1 MIVLL
6 LRQNTIR
13 QISSHLSHQKGQVTT
28 FNWASETQFSS
39 QFYFDDCI
47 WVEKNIGRNMFI
59 LLLGLLSLNDT
70 LREKCI
76 YSYTG
81 YLSSLLSSLFCD
93 VLSNNINNIEKLHQR
108 IFFFFPKC
116 VQLLIFHTMSSTNKV
131 FLLFRFRWVAKNT
144 WYWTCYFVHSFGY
157 FNLISRLSANSN

>member
-13 QISSHLSHQKGQVTT
+13 QISSHLSHQKGHVTT
-28 FNWASETQFSS
+28 FNYVSKTHFSS
-39 QFYFDDCI
+39 QFDVDDWI

-70 LREKCI
+70 LREKCR
-76 YSYTG
+76 YSYMG

-116 VQLLIFHTMSSTNKV
+116 VQLLKFHTMSSTNKV
-131 FLLFRFRWVAKNT
+131 FLLFRFLW
-144 WYWTCYFVHSFGY
+144 
-157 FNLISRLSANSN
+157 IS